1 MLRQLSRV
9 QFMKSIPSCRV
20 PVRSANLEPLLAVG
34 VDTVLRANGAFD
46 VNVHCPSGEVN
57 TAPGGNSVVI
67 ADYDLGLQ
75 LAQAHRST
83 SGRLEAGRVQVLVM
97 SARDREHEIRLALEQ
112 GVQGYLS
119 AGCTPEE
126 LVRAVLT
133 LAQGSCYLSPSIASR
148 MVSSLVR
155 VSLTSREL
163 EVLFLLAR
171 GECNKVIAREL
182 KIAVATAKAHVQS
195 IMEKLGASSRAKAIC
210 IANERG
216 LIAVHAP
223 ALA

>member
-1 MLRQLSRV
+1 
-9 QFMKSIPSCRV
+9 MKSISSVRV

-34 VDTVLRANGAFD
+34 VDTILRANGAFD
-46 VNVHCPSGEVN
+46 LNALGDDEE
-57 TAPGGNSVVI
+57 GGVLPISNGVII
-67 ADYDLGLQ
+67 ADYDGGLQ
-75 LAQAHRST
+75 LAQAYRAMP
-83 SGRLEAGRVQVLVM
+83 GRAGASRVQILVM
-97 SARDREHEIRLALEQ
+97 SSRDREHEIRLALER

-126 LVRAVLT
+126 LVQAVLT

-148 MVSSLVR
+148 MVNSLVR
-155 VSLTSREL
+155 VSLTSREI
-163 EVLFLLAR
+163 EVLALLAQ

-195 IMEKLGASSRAKAIC
+195 IMEKLGASSRSKAIC

-216 LIAVHAP
+216 LIALPSPEMA
-223 ALA
+223 